1 MATPQDNYIVPG
13 RAGFIGQ
20 VGNLGSANG
29 LAGGA
34 ANASVGGT
42 ATNGVQSSNAATSAA
57 FAVVQTVG
65 GPAGMKAGGGA
76 SAPAASTSSFQPA
89 AIQQDVAIDKRGEE
103 PVQFTGAQVSPAAT
117 STNENFPKSNK
128 VAELPSP
135 VGFNKDAV
143 NTTLGT
149 AGTTGKADYR
159 GITNTVAN
167 AGENDLTLTQ
177 VDNFGQA
184 KVDPN
189 KKLDGAAQD
198 GQLPPLYRPA
208 NEPGGQGPNYANAP
222 KLAGNRSNSSLLPDS
237 NG

>member
-1 MATPQDNYIVPG
+1 MATPQDNYITPG

-20 VGNLGSANG
+20 VGNIGSANG

-34 ANASVGGT
+34 ANASIGGT

-57 FAVVQTVG
+57 FAVVKTVG
-65 GPAGMKAGGGA
+65 GPTGMKAGGGA
-76 SAPAASTSSFQPA
+76 SAPAVSSSSFQPA
-89 AIQQDVAIDKRGEE
+89 AIQADVNAAKLEQE
-103 PVQFTGAQVSPAAT
+103 PVQFTPALASTAAT

-135 VGFNKDAV
+135 VGFNKASSV
-143 NTTLGT
+143 TTLGT
-149 AGTTGKADYR
+149 AGTIGKADYR

-167 AGENDLTLTQ
+167 AGENDLTIAT
-177 VDNFGQA
+177 DNFNVA
-184 KVDPN
+184 KDSPN
-189 KKLDGAAQD
+189 DYVNGAAQD

-222 KLAGNRSNSSLLPDS
+222 SLAGNRSNSSLLPNS